1 MSYDDNISR
10 TPSSTGSSEGAVPQ
24 ALYSSPSI
32 GFGALNH
39 PQNTQTASNSKED
52 TGIGVQYPHSRTNV
66 TKSGHVIQ
74 YNDTPA
80 GERVL
85 IKHRTGSAVD
95 MLPNGSMAISANGN
109 LVMTINKD
117 MTISIAGN
125 ARFEVNGDMD
135 FDVRGNFNVNALNY
149 NLNVEGN
156 KTENISGSSR
166 ANVSGNAGTNI
177 KGNQSVTTLGTSTHT
192 TLGAVNQIA
201 KGKLMM
207 TAGADIQIASGGSM
221 KTSAGSGYDVAASNI
236 NIAGNSTTIVGATG
250 TMGGAGVVSYVK
262 NIYGGSGTFTGGV
275 QAPTFH
281 GSLKGT
287 AERAITSDVTN
298 SQNYADPD
306 VGGGTGSP
314 SGYSITNTSVDTVA
328 TALPNGSLMTDY
340 LTVSPKGIVQVDI
353 DGGGDLYNML
363 DRTVFTNGLSRDAL
377 TTKGIR
383 SKLRDEANAS
393 NSKFV
398 SGAIA
403 EGKLSPTYAN
413 PSPPAV
419 GRASNS
425 SSNAWLP
432 NSDVGKND
440 ANWIKPGPKPSKKP
454 FHPDLTAKIGPST
467 TITEK
472 TILAS
477 GIPLSTFLRE

>member
-1 MSYDDNISR
+1 MEYDDNIAR
-10 TPSSTGSSEGAVPQ
+10 TPTSSGSSEGLVTPAIYG
-24 ALYSSPSI
+24 AATI
-32 GFGALNH
+32 GLAAHNH
-39 PQNTQTASNSKED
+39 PQTTQTASNSKED
-52 TGIGVQYPHSRTNV
+52 TGVGVQYPHSRTNV

-85 IKHRTGSAVD
+85 IKHRSGSAVD

-117 MTISIAGN
+117 MTITIAGS

-156 KTENISGSSR
+156 KTENIGGASR
-166 ANVSGNAGTNI
+166 ANVSGNVGTNI
-177 KGNQSVTTLGTSTHT
+177 KGNQSVTTLGTTTHT

-201 KGKLMM
+201 KGKFML
-207 TAGADIQIASGGSM
+207 TAGADMQIASGGSM
-221 KTSAGSGYDVAASNI
+221 KTSAASGYDVAASNV

-250 TMGGAGVVSYVK
+250 TIGGAGVVAYVK
-262 NIYGGSGTFTGGV
+262 NIYGGSGTFTGGF

-287 AERAITSDVTN
+287 AEKAITADVTN
-298 SQNYADPD
+298 SQP
-306 VGGGTGSP
+306 
-314 SGYSITNTSVDTVA
+314 YSEASQGAAQGFTITNTSVNTSA
-328 TALPNGSLMTDY
+328 TALPNGALMTDY
-340 LTVSPKGIVQVDI
+340 LTLSPKGIIQVDI
-353 DGGGDLYNML
+353 DGAGDLYNML
-363 DRTVFTNGLSRDAL
+363 DRTVFNGGLSKDAL
-377 TTKGIR
+377 TTKAVRG
-383 SKLRDEANAS
+383 KMRDEANAA
-393 NSKFV
+393 NSEFI

-403 EGKLSPTYAN
+403 QGTLSPTYAN
-413 PSPPAV
+413 PTPPGV

-432 NSDVGKND
+432 NPDLGKND
-440 ANWIKPGPKPSKKP
+440 PSWIKPGQKPSKKP
-454 FHPDLTAKIGPST
+454 FHPDLNTKITATSVV
-467 TITEK
+467 TEK

>member
-1 MSYDDNISR
+1 MDDDNIPR
-10 TPSSTGSSEGAVPQ
+10 TPSSTGSSEQLVVPAIYGA
-24 ALYSSPSI
+24 ASI
-32 GFGALNH
+32 AFGAHNH

-52 TGIGVQYPHSRTNV
+52 TGVGVQYPHSRTNV

-117 MTISIAGN
+117 MTITIAGS

-135 FDVRGNFNVNALNY
+135 FDVKGNFNVNALNY

-156 KTENISGSSR
+156 KTENIGGASR
-166 ANVSGNAGTNI
+166 ANVSGNMGTNI
-177 KGNQSVTTLGTSTHT
+177 KGSQSVTTLGTTTHT
-192 TLGAVNQIA
+192 TLGNVNQIA
-201 KGKLMM
+201 KGNMM
-207 TAGADIQIASGGSM
+207 VTSGANMQIASGGAM
-221 KTSAGSGYDVAASNI
+221 KTSAASGYDVAASNV
-236 NIAGNSTTIVGATG
+236 NIAGNSTTVVGATG
-250 TMGGAGVVSYVK
+250 TMGGAGVVAYVK

-275 QAPTFH
+275 KAPTFE
-281 GSLKGT
+281 GKLKGKADDACKADYAST
-287 AERAITSDVTN
+287 AGSA
-298 SQNYADPD
+298 P
-306 VGGGTGSP
+306 TGSAGAP
-314 SGYSITNTSVDTVA
+314 TTQTHTAVDTVA
-328 TALPNGSLMTDY
+328 TALPNGALMTDY
-340 LTVSPKGIVQVDI
+340 LTLSPKGIVQVDI
-353 DGGGDLYNML
+353 DGAGDLHNML
-363 DRTVFTNGLSRDAL
+363 DRTVFSGGLSKDDL
-377 TTKGIR
+377 TTKAIR
-383 SKLRDEANAS
+383 GKMRDEANAA
-393 NSKFV
+393 NSEFV

-413 PSPPAV
+413 PTPPSV

-425 SSNAWLP
+425 SSDAWLHNP
-432 NSDVGKND
+432 DMGKSEP
-440 ANWIKPGPKPSKKP
+440 AWIKPSPKPSKKP
-454 FHPDLTAKIGPST
+454 FHPDLTAKINATT

-472 TILAS
+472 TILAN

>member
-1 MSYDDNISR
+1 MDDDNIPR
-10 TPSSTGSSEGAVPQ
+10 TPSSTGSTEGMVPP
-24 ALYSSPSI
+24 AIYGAATISY
-32 GFGALNH
+32 GALNH
-39 PQNTQTASNSKED
+39 PQNTQTSSNSTED

-74 YNDTPA
+74 YNDTPG

-85 IKHRTGSAVD
+85 VKHRTGSAVD

-135 FDVRGNFNVNALNY
+135 FDVKGNFNVNALNY

-156 KTENISGSSR
+156 KTENIGGASR
-166 ANVSGNAGTNI
+166 ANVSGNVGTNI
-177 KGNQSVTTLGTSTHT
+177 KGNQSVTTLGTTTHT

-201 KGKLMM
+201 KGKFML
-207 TAGADIQIASGGSM
+207 TAGADMQIASGGSM
-221 KTSAGSGYDVAASNI
+221 KTSAASGYDVAASNI
-236 NIAGNSTTIVGATG
+236 NIAGNSTTVVGATG
-250 TMGGAGVVSYVK
+250 TMGGAGVVAYVK

-287 AERAITSDVTN
+287 AEKAITADVTN

-306 VGGGTGSP
+306 PGGGVGAAQ
-314 SGYSITNTSVDTVA
+314 GYTITNTAVDTVA
-328 TALPNGSLMTDY
+328 TALPNGALMTDY

-353 DGGGDLYNML
+353 DGTGDLYNML
-363 DRTVFTNGLSRDAL
+363 DRTVFNSGLSKDAL
-377 TTKGIR
+377 STKGIR
-383 SKLRDEANAS
+383 SKLRDEANAA
-393 NSKFV
+393 NSTFT

-403 EGKLSPTYAN
+403 EGKLNPTYAN
-413 PSPPAV
+413 PSPTAI

-425 SSNAWLP
+425 SSDAWLG
-432 NSDVGKND
+432 NQDIGKNE
-440 ANWIKPGPKPSKKP
+440 ASWIKPGPKPSKKP
-454 FHPDLTAKIGPST
+454 FHPDLTAKINST
-467 TITEK
+467 SVITEK
-472 TILAS
+472 TILAN

>member
-1 MSYDDNISR
+1 MDDDNIPR
-10 TPSSTGSSEGAVPQ
+10 TASSTGSSEGSVPLP
-24 ALYSSPSI
+24 LYGFASI
-32 GFGALNH
+32 GFGAHNF
-39 PQNTQTASNSKED
+39 PQNTQTVSNSKED
-52 TGIGVQYPHSRTNV
+52 TGIGVSYSNSRTNV

-117 MTISIAGN
+117 MTISIVGS

-156 KTENISGSSR
+156 KTENIGGASR
-166 ANVSGNAGTNI
+166 SNISGNVGTNI
-177 KGNQSVTTLGTSTHT
+177 KGNQSVTTLGTTTHT

-207 TAGADIQIASGGSM
+207 TAGADMQIASGGSM
-221 KTSAGSGYDVAASNI
+221 KTSAASGYDVAASNI
-236 NIAGNSTTIVGATG
+236 NIAGNSTTVVGATG
-250 TMGGAGVVSYVK
+250 TMGGAGVVAYVK
-262 NIYGGSGTFTGGV
+262 NIYGGSGTFTGGFM
-275 QAPTFH
+275 APTFE
-281 GSLKGT
+281 GKLKGKADT
-287 AERAITSDVTN
+287 AFLADGATSANQAPNGVYTAPG
-298 SQNYADPD
+298 SQVHTA
-306 VGGGTGSP
+306 
-314 SGYSITNTSVDTVA
+314 VDTVA
-328 TALPNGSLMTDY
+328 TALPNGALMTDY
-340 LTVSPKGIVQVDI
+340 LTLSPKGIVQVDI
-353 DGGGDLYNML
+353 DGTGDLYNML
-363 DRTVFTNGLSRDAL
+363 DRTVFNGGLSKDAL
-377 TTKGIR
+377 TTKAAR
-383 SKLRDEANAS
+383 SKLRDEANTA
-393 NSKFV
+393 NSEFV

-413 PSPPAV
+413 PTPPSV

-425 SSNAWLP
+425 SSDAWLG
-432 NSDVGKND
+432 NQDLGKSDQV
-440 ANWIKPGPKPSKKP
+440 WIKPGPKPSKKP
-454 FHPDLTAKIGPST
+454 FHPDLKSKIGPTT

-472 TILAS
+472 TILAN